1 MRTLDDDITL
11 MAYAD
16 GELDQEA
23 AAHVEASA
31 RRDPAVQRRI
41 EAFQV
46 SRALLHTAYNGP
58 LHEPVPDVLLGA
70 ISAAEPPPGDAD
82 SMSAGNVVRLP
93 QSRGRAAFAGW
104 AAAAAAAALIIG
116 FGGGQYWESE
126 TGLQALRQSEVAFA
140 QAARDQAVGLALETL
155 PNGRSVPWTARGGVG
170 GVIMPVETYV
180 SADGTYCRSYVLS
193 LTRDGVTDE
202 RQEIACRHGA
212 GDWRPE
218 GMPTAADGA

>member
-23 AAHVEASA
+23 AVGVEAGA
-31 RRDPAVQRRI
+31 RRSPAVQRRL

-58 LHEPVPDVLLGA
+58 LHEPIPEALLSA
-70 ISAAEPPPGDAD
+70 ASAAEPAFGAADRPGP
-82 SMSAGNVVRLP
+82 GNVVRLP
-93 QSRGRAAFAGW
+93 QSRARAAFVGW
-104 AAAAAAAALIIG
+104 ATAAAVAALVIG

-126 TGLQALRQSEVAFA
+126 IGLQALHRSELASALAARA
-140 QAARDQAVGLALETL
+140 QAVDLALETL
-155 PNGRSVPWTARGGVG
+155 PNGRSVPWTAQSGAG
-170 GVIMPVETYV
+170 GVITPVATYL
-180 SADGTYCRSYVLS
+180 SADGTYCRSYVVS

-202 RQEIACRHGA
+202 RQEIACRHGV

-218 GMPTAADGA
+218 GAPTAADGA

>member
-1 MRTLDDDITL
+1 MRTLDDDMTL

-23 AAHVEASA
+23 AANIEAGA
-31 RRDPAVQRRI
+31 RRNPAVQRRL

-58 LHEPVPDVLLGA
+58 LHEPIPEALLSA
-70 ISAAEPPPGDAD
+70 VSAAEPAFGGAD
-82 SMSAGNVVRLP
+82 SLRASNVVRLP
-93 QSRGRAAFAGW
+93 QSRGRSAIVGW
-104 AAAAAAAALIIG
+104 ATAAAVAALAIG

-126 TGLQALRQSEVAFA
+126 IGLQALHQSELASA
-140 QAARDQAVGLALETL
+140 MAARDQVVGLALETL
-155 PNGRSVPWTARGGVG
+155 PNGRSVPWTAHGGVG
-170 GVIMPVETYV
+170 GVIMPVETYLN
-180 SADGTYCRSYVLS
+180 ADGTYCRSYVVS

-202 RQEIACRHGA
+202 RQEIACRHGV

-218 GMPTAADGA
+218 GAPPDADGA